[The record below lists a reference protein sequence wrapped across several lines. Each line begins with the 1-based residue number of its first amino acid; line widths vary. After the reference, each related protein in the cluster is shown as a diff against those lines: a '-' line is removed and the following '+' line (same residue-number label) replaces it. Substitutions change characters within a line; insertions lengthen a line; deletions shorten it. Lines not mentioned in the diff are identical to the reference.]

1 MFVCQIL
8 RNPHT
13 SLLSPPAPVLS
24 SPFHTFLPVL
34 LFLSLFFPPHA
45 ILASTPSLLPI
56 ASPRGT
62 FAPGGCSLCIHHTS
76 SFLPSSLAALLPSLA
91 VPLYLD
97 SPIGHVPPPYNPN
110 TSLAALF
117 PRRGIPHFLLP
128 SSYILCLV
136 GAQTYCPHPLTSFFS
151 LLVSPSAYSG
161 GPSGRTTHICN
172 ICGHLFFLS
181 SFQCMSGYRAL

>member
-97 SPIGHVPPPYNPN
+97 SSIGHVLPPHIPN
-110 TSLAALF
+110 TSLAVLF
-117 PRRGIPHFLLP
+117 PCRGVPQSLLL
-128 SSYILCLV
+128 SSYTPYLAR
-136 GAQTYCPHPLTSFFS
+136 AQIYCPRPLTVMIRLRQAF
-151 LLVSPSAYSG
+151 
-161 GPSGRTTHICN
+161 
-172 ICGHLFFLS
+172 
-181 SFQCMSGYRAL
+181 